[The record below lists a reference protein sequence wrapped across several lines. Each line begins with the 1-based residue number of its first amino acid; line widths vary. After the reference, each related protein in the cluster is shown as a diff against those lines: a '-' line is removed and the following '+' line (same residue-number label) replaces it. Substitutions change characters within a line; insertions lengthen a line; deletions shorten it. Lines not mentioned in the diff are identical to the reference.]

1 MPTVSP
7 AMTVV
12 LTKASELGIKIEL
25 RDKRTVYLDRRPC
38 QAIQSKWHENFRNC
52 RAMSLYMPRLG
63 FADFLLYVAD
73 GQATVYV
80 VPRGLIKYDTVWAE
94 VALEPY
100 KEAWHLLKETTA
112 ILFERK
118 MESVSIQLRKIIAE
132 ADKHNLSHEL
142 VRSKRGESRNDYRTF
157 MQRRIL
163 VQNKRCAIFTA
174 KILPEGGHLW
184 PTAMFKTPKDD
195 WAEVLLYILGDDV
208 FVVPRSKMPYDTT
221 LDLQSSRIYDYR
233 NSWCVLDGVDPTS
246 PKSMAQWLKKRG
258 TPVSVYYANLRESSK
273 LPNTTRTEPNK
284 G

>member
-1 MPTVSP
+1 MPTASP
-7 AMTVV
+7 AMTAV
-12 LTKASELGIKIEL
+12 LARALELEIKIEL
-25 RDKRTVYLDRRPC
+25 RDKRTVYLDGRPC
-38 QAIQSKWHENFRNC
+38 QAIQAKWHKNIRHW
-52 RAMSLYMPRLG
+52 RGMSMYMPRHG

-73 GQATVYV
+73 GQKAVYV
-80 VPRGLIKYDTVWAE
+80 VPRGVIKHDTVWAE
-94 VALEPY
+94 DALESY

-112 ILFERK
+112 SLFERK
-118 MESVSIQLRKIIAE
+118 MESLSIQLRTIITE
-132 ADKHNLSHEL
+132 VQKNNLSHEL
-142 VRSKRGESRNDYRTF
+142 IPTKRSEHRNDYRTV

-163 VQNKRCAIFTA
+163 IQNKRCAIYTA
-174 KILPEGGHLW
+174 KLLPESSHLW

-233 NSWCVLDGVDPTS
+233 NSWCVLDGVDSTS

-258 TPVSVYYANLRESSK
+258 TPVSAYYANLRESSK